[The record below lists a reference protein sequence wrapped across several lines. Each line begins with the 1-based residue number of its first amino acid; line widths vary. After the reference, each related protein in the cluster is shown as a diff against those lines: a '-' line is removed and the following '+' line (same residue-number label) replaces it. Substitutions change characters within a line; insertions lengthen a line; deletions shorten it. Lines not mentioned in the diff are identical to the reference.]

1 MYMSMEAIM
10 EFYTRQPAWALEFLP
25 NPSLS
30 WRCSPPK
37 FCVRRS
43 QVQGERGWD
52 CKVCC
57 CEATAAHIFS
67 PAHVKACYWA
77 TYGDVPNTGNWEPAV
92 KGMLENG
99 QPALGDG
106 DGPGSATATA
116 SVLTIM
122 DAEESE
128 PAEPE
133 VLGAEEEVPEE
144 DNTEEVPWPPA
155 AAAKQRPPWRKEE
168 HDAEEEDDK
177 EIPWA
182 LSSAAAKQS
191 KRAKELQEADE
202 EKARKRARPWR
213 RSEKLDE
220 DWRTEAWKSSW
231 KKGAW

>member
-106 DGPGSATATA
+106 DGPGSARLQT
-116 SVLTIM
+116 VLAIK
-122 DAEESE
+122 DGNVACSK
-128 PAEPE
+128 PAEHDPY
-133 VLGAEEEVPEE
+133 GAEEVLKEDNTEE

-177 EIPWA
+177 EIPWRFT
-182 LSSAAAKQS
+182 SAAAKQS
-191 KRAKELQEADE
+191 KRAKELWVPNDE
-202 EKARKRARPWR
+202 EKARFMKRARPWR
-213 RSEKLDE
+213 KSEKQSYE
-220 DWRTEAWKSSW
+220 WSPI
-231 KKGAW
+231 

>member
-1 MYMSMEAIM
+1 M

-30 WRCSPPK
+30 WHCSPPK

-52 CKVCC
+52 CKVCRC
-57 CEATAAHIFS
+57 DATAAHIFS

-77 TYGDVPNTGNWEPAV
+77 TYGDVPDTDGNWEPAV

-116 SVLTIM
+116 SVLAIM
-122 DAEESE
+122 DGNVAEESE

-133 VLGAEEEVPEE
+133 VLGADEEVPEE

-155 AAAKQRPPWRKEE
+155 AAAKQRERVR
-168 HDAEEEDDK
+168 EEDDK
-177 EIPWA
+177 EVPWRFTA
-182 LSSAAAKQS
+182 TAAKQRV
-191 KRAKELQEADE
+191 RANCV
-202 EKARKRARPWR
+202 W
-213 RSEKLDE
+213 
-220 DWRTEAWKSSW
+220 T
-231 KKGAW
+231 G